1 MLRPARRRRVRE
13 HLAIGIW
20 QTLPNAF
27 RHSLFAFRFPQN
39 SLPLAVIPSLL
50 AVIPTED
57 FSPSGGPCFS
67 QLALSSWHLAKALHP
82 EPLATDYRL
91 LATGVNYPLTTIHY
105 PQFFPLRDGLLSS

>member
-39 SLPLAVIPSLL
+39 SLPLAVIQSLL

-57 FSPSGGPCFS
+57 FSPSGGTCFS
-67 QLALSSWHLAKALHP
+67 HLAVGTWLKHC
-82 EPLATDYRL
+82 TSNYWL
-91 LATGVNYPLTTIHY
+91 LATAVNYPPTTIHY
-105 PQFFPLRDGLLSS
+105 PLSTVFPLCACLLSS